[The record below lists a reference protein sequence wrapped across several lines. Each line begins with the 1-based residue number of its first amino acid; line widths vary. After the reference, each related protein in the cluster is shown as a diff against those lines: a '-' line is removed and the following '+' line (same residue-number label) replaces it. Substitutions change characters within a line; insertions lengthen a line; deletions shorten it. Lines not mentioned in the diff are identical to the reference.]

1 MAELAL
7 RARVVS
13 ISAARRVDEEAPLPA
28 RLPIAYPGAGLTTG
42 QLAVLAED
50 SVKAALAVENLYLLG
65 KRRGARRLAHA
76 RTLAMALVHLV
87 AGRSQEDVASAF
99 KRNRTTASNHMEM
112 VEALNDVPEHEAC
125 WDLLARRFELLIQLK
140 EMPPLRPAW
149 MAALHG
155 LERALESGDHL
166 EGAAVD
172 QAKHVVGVFWE
183 DRIRG

>member
-1 MAELAL
+1 MAEAAL
-7 RARVVS
+7 RAHVVS
-13 ISAARRVDEEAPLPA
+13 ISAARITEEVERHTERPVV
-28 RLPIAYPGAGLTTG
+28 AYPGPTLSTG
-42 QLAVLAED
+42 QLAVLAEQT
-50 SVKAALAVENLYLLG
+50 VKAALDVDNLYLLG

-112 VEALNDVPEHEAC
+112 VEALNDVPAHEAC
-125 WDLLARRFELLIQLK
+125 WDLMARRFELLIQLK
-140 EMPPLRPAW
+140 EMPALRPAW
-149 MAALHG
+149 LAALHG
-155 LERALESGDHL
+155 LEDALEEGDHL
-166 EGAAVD
+166 EGDAVD